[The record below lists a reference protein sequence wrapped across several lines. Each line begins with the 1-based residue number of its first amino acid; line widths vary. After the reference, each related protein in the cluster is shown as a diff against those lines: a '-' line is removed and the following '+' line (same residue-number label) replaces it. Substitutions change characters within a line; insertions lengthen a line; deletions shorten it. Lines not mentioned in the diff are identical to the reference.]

1 VLAVIAVLAA
11 LAVHSSAARADG
23 PGSGSPWV
31 ASVGDSYISGEAGR
45 WAGNSNAGSG
55 GIDALGSTAYYDN
68 GSNSGEAISGCH
80 RSKSAEVFIGGGVN
94 GVNLAC
100 SGAKTATSDGSDFKP
115 GLDFYSNGTKQG
127 QALALQGFA
136 ASHNVKMISLSI
148 GGNNFNFA
156 SVVQSCVQDWLLSP
170 SWWKDYCNDDSS
182 VTANFTAANVAA
194 QTAAIK
200 GAILNIRQAM
210 TNAGYSDAGYQ
221 IVVQDYESPLPPG
234 AQIRYGE
241 SGYTRQNTGGCGF
254 WNNDANWA
262 NSTALPTINNAVRNA
277 AAQTGL
283 SNVKLLELQSAFN
296 GHRLCENTVGL
307 LRRRASPPGPR
318 PAPSTRASGSTRSAP
333 SPPSSARTTC
343 RSRSTP
349 TTGVSWRCATA
360 RARPTTAA
368 RPAGAPARSPA
379 PGSRRR
385 ASPTWR
391 STSSSTTNVRAARD
405 ARPGRASNRDLLGS
419 GVPARRRSGCD
430 TLQIRAFL
438 DAAGSSHHGR

>member
-1 VLAVIAVLAA
+1 MSHIVVARGSTRRAGA
-11 LAVHSSAARADG
+11 LAVVAVLMALAMHSSAARADG
-23 PGSGSPWV
+23 PGSGAPWV

-68 GSNSGEAISGCH
+68 GSNTAEAIPSCH

-100 SGAKTATSDGSDFKP
+100 SGAKTATVDGSDFKP
-115 GLDFYSNGTKQG
+115 GLDFYSSGTKQG

-156 SVVQSCVQDWLLSP
+156 SVVQSCVTDWLTSP
-170 SWWKDYCNDDSS
+170 TWWKDYCNDDSS
-182 VTANFTAANVAA
+182 VTANFTTANVNA

-200 GAILNIRQAM
+200 GGILNIRQAM
-210 TNAGYSDAGYQ
+210 ANAGYADSSYA

-234 AQIRYGE
+234 SGIRYSE
-241 SGYTRQNTGGCGF
+241 SGFSRQDTGGCGF

-262 NSTALPTINNAVRNA
+262 NSTALPTINTAVRNA

-283 SNVKLLELQSAFN
+283 SNVKLLELQSTFN

-307 LRRRASPPGPR
+307 LEEKGLTSWTQAGAVDKSEWVNQIRTVSTVFGPYYVQESFHPNYWGQLALRNCVRRAYNGGTPR
-318 PAPSTRASGSTRSAP
+318 GG
-333 SPPSSARTTC
+333 TC
-343 RSRSTP
+343 AIAG
-349 TTGVSWRCATA
+349 TGL
-360 RARPTTAA
+360 TAA
-368 RPAGAPARSPA
+368 GEPNMAL
-379 PGSRRR
+379 
-385 ASPTWR
+385 
-391 STSSSTTNVRAARD
+391 N
-405 ARPGRASNRDLLGS
+405 
-419 GVPARRRSGCD
+419 
-430 TLQIRAFL
+430 
-438 DAAGSSHHGR
+438 